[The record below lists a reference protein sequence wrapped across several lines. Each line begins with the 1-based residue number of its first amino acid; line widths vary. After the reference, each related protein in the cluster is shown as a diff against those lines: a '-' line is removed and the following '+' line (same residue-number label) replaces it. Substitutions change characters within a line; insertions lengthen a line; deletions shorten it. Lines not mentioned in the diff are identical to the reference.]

1 MSNDHTAARGLA
13 RETLA
18 GAGETPPTRRGAP
31 TARRGR
37 GDRQVWLYV
46 IPVSAVFLFVFVGP
60 LIYTAWTA
68 LHETTYY
75 QIGEFSG
82 LNSFVKLFSDPDLR
96 KSIGTTLVFS
106 LGALVIALP
115 AGLLSAI
122 VLNDISRFKRT
133 VRSLFLLTWL
143 MSQATAGTI
152 WVWFLNPNFGPATA
166 ITTSLG
172 FGPTDVFTTPATA
185 LLAVTLITAWW
196 SYPQA
201 MLLFLGALQTVPEEL
216 RESLRVDGG
225 GIWHGFVH
233 ITLPYLRN
241 TIVSVVVVLLMLYV
255 QMVTIILVTTRGGPL
270 AATETLSMR
279 VFNQTFNEFDL
290 SGASATAILLFAVNI
305 VLTLVA
311 IRFRRKETL

>member
-1 MSNDHTAARGLA
+1 MSITSSPRTQAPDAPRSSAAVVR
-13 RETLA
+13 R
-18 GAGETPPTRRGAP
+18 RRGD
-31 TARRGR
+31 ARI
-37 GDRQVWLYV
+37 WLYV
-46 IPVSAVFLFVFVGP
+46 LPVSAVFLFVFIGP
-60 LIYTAWTA
+60 LFYTAWTA
-68 LHETTYY
+68 LHETRYY

-82 LNSFVKLFSDPDLR
+82 LNSFVELFTDPDLPSSVR
-96 KSIGTTLVFS
+96 STLVFS

-122 VLNDISRFKRT
+122 VLNSLHRFKRS

-152 WVWFLNPNFGPATA
+152 WLWFLNPNFGPATA

-172 FGPTDVFTTPATA
+172 FGPTDVFSSPAAA

-201 MLLFLGALQTVPEEL
+201 MLLLLGALQTIPEEL
-216 RESLRVDGG
+216 RESLKVDGG
-225 GIWHGFVH
+225 GVWHDFVN
-233 ITLPYLRN
+233 ITLPFLRN

-270 AATETLSMR
+270 GATETLSMR
-279 VFNQTFNEFDL
+279 VFNQTFNEFNL

-311 IRFRRKETL
+311 IRFRRKESL

>member
-1 MSNDHTAARGLA
+1 MSITSSPHTQAPDA
-13 RETLA
+13 
-18 GAGETPPTRRGAP
+18 PPTSSNAAVIRR
-31 TARRGR
+31 RRE
-37 GDRQVWLYV
+37 DRRIWLYV
-46 IPVSAVFLFVFVGP
+46 LPVSAVFLFVFIGP
-60 LIYTAWTA
+60 LFYTAWTA
-68 LHETTYY
+68 LHETRYY

-82 LNSFVKLFSDPDLR
+82 LNSFVELFTDPDLPSSVR
-96 KSIGTTLVFS
+96 STLVFS

-122 VLNDISRFKRT
+122 VLNSLHRFKRS

-152 WVWFLNPNFGPATA
+152 WLWFLNPNFGPATA

-172 FGPTDVFTTPATA
+172 FGPTDVFSSPAAA

-201 MLLFLGALQTVPEEL
+201 MLLFLGALQTIPEEL
-216 RESLRVDGG
+216 RESLKVDGG
-225 GIWHGFVH
+225 GVWHDFVN
-233 ITLPYLRN
+233 ITLPFLRN

-270 AATETLSMR
+270 GATETLSMR
-279 VFNQTFNEFDL
+279 VFNQTFNEFNL

-305 VLTLVA
+305 VLTLAA
-311 IRFRRKETL
+311 IRFRRKESL

>member
-1 MSNDHTAARGLA
+1 MSITRESSTEVTGLA
-13 RETLA
+13 A
-18 GAGETPPTRRGAP
+18 GSGVPVVRRP
-31 TARRGR
+31 RK
-37 GDRQVWLYV
+37 DRLVWLYV
-46 IPVSAVFLFVFVGP
+46 VPVSAVFLFVFIGP

-75 QIGEFSG
+75 EIGEFSG
-82 LNSFVKLFSDPDLR
+82 LNSFVELFSDPSLP
-96 KSIGTTLVFS
+96 SQIGITLMFS
-106 LGALVIALP
+106 VGALVIALP

-122 VLNDISRFKRT
+122 VLNGLHHFKRT

-152 WVWFLNPNFGPATA
+152 WLWFLNPNFGPATA

-172 FGPTDVFTTPATA
+172 FGPTDVFSSPTTA
-185 LLAVTLITAWW
+185 LIAVTLITAWW

-216 RESLRVDGG
+216 YESLKVDGG
-225 GIWHGFVH
+225 GIWRSFFN

-241 TIVSVVVVLLMLYV
+241 TIVSVVIVLLMLYV

-270 AATETLSMR
+270 GATETLSMA
-279 VFNQTFNEFDL
+279 VYNQTFVEFDL
-290 SGASATAILLFAVNI
+290 SGASATAMLLFAINI

-311 IRFRRKETL
+311 IRFRRKESL

>member
-1 MSNDHTAARGLA
+1 M
-13 RETLA
+13 TLS
-18 GAGETPPTRRGAP
+18 AGEVAALPRVRNQ
-31 TARRGR
+31 GR
-37 GDRQVWLYV
+37 GPGQPDRKRRTIAGDPRVWLYT
-46 IPVSAVFLFVFVGP
+46 IPVVLVFLFVFIGP
-60 LIYTAWTA
+60 LVYTAWTA

-75 QIGEFSG
+75 EIGEFSG
-82 LNSFVKLFSDPDLR
+82 LNSFTALFSDPSLPAQ
-96 KSIGTTLVFS
+96 IGTTLAFS

-122 VLNDISRFKRT
+122 VLNDLHRFKRS
-133 VRSLFLLTWL
+133 VRSLFLLPWL

-152 WVWFLNPNFGPATA
+152 WLWFLNPNFGPASA
-166 ITTSLG
+166 ITNSLG
-172 FGPTDVFTTPATA
+172 WGPTDVFSSPTSA
-185 LLAVTLITAWW
+185 LIAVTLITAWW

-201 MLLFLGALQTVPEEL
+201 MLLFLGALQTIPEEL
-216 RESLRVDGG
+216 RESLRMDGG
-225 GIWHGFVH
+225 GIWRGFVS

-279 VFNQTFNEFDL
+279 VYNQTFLDFDL
-290 SGASATAILLFAVNI
+290 SGASATAILLFAINI

-311 IRFRRKETL
+311 IRFRRKEAL